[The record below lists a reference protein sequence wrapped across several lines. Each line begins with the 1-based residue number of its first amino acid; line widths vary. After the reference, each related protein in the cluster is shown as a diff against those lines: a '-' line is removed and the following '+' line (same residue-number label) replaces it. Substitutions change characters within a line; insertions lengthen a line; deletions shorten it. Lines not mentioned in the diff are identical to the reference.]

1 MKEVNV
7 NNILKFIKIF
17 RISENLSQAQMAEKL
32 GISVSFYGMIER
44 GNRVLSVQQ
53 LIKIA
58 NAFDYSIV
66 DFLETIENPE

>member
-7 NNILKFIKIF
+7 SNILKFIKTL

-44 GNRVLSVQQ
+44 GNRVLSAQQ

-66 DFLETIENPE
+66 DFLETIESLE